1 MGMFSADKVNP
12 VLLRELRRLARNG
25 FAITVV
31 SLFLVALF
39 VCAVLLLGEA
49 VRNNGRADA
58 SCCYVGFVLI
68 GASVMVGAIPF
79 LVFLRHAAQSRLDRD
94 DLVFLTGLKPR
105 QIVDGMALSGFIW
118 ALLLLSVTLPV
129 LMLGLLVAAADLVY
143 ILVFAALMALLS
155 ACANYAAV
163 ACASMRE
170 SAAIRYLSLGMTAV
184 PFAVAVLL
192 LSIVG
197 GESDASPLFI
207 DDDFLLAVLYMGAC
221 VVAGGI
227 VARSVAIGELAP
239 ESSNRHFGFHVSIP
253 IAWAILTGAEFGFI
267 MWVNDDWIGVFEYMK
282 IVALC
287 AMMLVAAC
295 SAPLRSAA
303 VWRRMKEE
311 RPWRLL
317 RHVFYSGGDRGMA
330 ICLALTGLSLGLSD
344 VLLTIGTDSAYSL
357 KRQLAGLWHFAG
369 FALLPIILARL
380 VWRGLFSKRV
390 RHPAQTVL
398 CATIAF
404 GMALLLLSIAA
415 DSGSTGNDIASGI
428 FLFVIDSILFL
439 PLFVDASIHA
449 PVSG

>member
-49 VRNNGRADA
+49 VRNNGRAEA
-58 SCCYVGFVLI
+58 ACCYVGFVLL

-94 DLVFLTGLKPR
+94 DLMFRTGLKPR
-105 QIVDGMALSGFIW
+105 QIVAGMALSGFIG

-129 LMLGLLVAAADLVY
+129 LMLGLLVSAADLVY
-143 ILVFAALMALLS
+143 ILGFAAVLALLS

-170 SAAIRYLSLGMTAV
+170 SAAIRPLSLGLTAV
-184 PFAVAVLL
+184 PFAVAIFI
-192 LSIVG
+192 LSIAG
-197 GESDASPLFI
+197 GKIDAASSLI
-207 DDDFLLAVLYMGAC
+207 DDELLLAVLYMVAC
-221 VVAGGI
+221 VIAGGL

-239 ESSNRHFGFHVSIP
+239 ESSNRHFDFHVSIP
-253 IAWAILTGAEFGFI
+253 IAWTVLTGAEFGI
-267 MWVNDDWIGVFEYMK
+267 VTLIDDDLIGVFEYMK
-282 IVALC
+282 IIALS
-287 AMMLVAAC
+287 AMMFVAAC
-295 SAPLRSAA
+295 SSPLRSAA

-311 RPWRLL
+311 HPWRLL
-317 RHVFYSGGDRGMA
+317 RHVFYSGGERGMA
-330 ICLALTGLSLGLSD
+330 ICLALTGLSLVFSD

-357 KRQLAGLWHFAG
+357 KRQLAGLWCFAG
-369 FALLPIILARL
+369 FGLLPIILARL
-380 VWRGLFSKRV
+380 VWRFAFSRRV

-404 GMALLLLSIAA
+404 GTALLLLSIAA
-415 DSGSTGNDIASGI
+415 DSSSMGNDIASGI

-439 PLFVDASIHA
+439 PLFIDASIHA
-449 PVSG
+449 PVSD

>member
-1 MGMFSADKVNP
+1 MFSADKVNP

-58 SCCYVGFVLI
+58 SCCYIGFVLL

-94 DLVFLTGLKPR
+94 DLIFLTRLKSR
-105 QIVDGMALSGFIW
+105 QIVDGMALSGFIG

-170 SAAIRYLSLGMTAV
+170 SAAVRYLSLGLTAV
-184 PFAVAVLL
+184 PFAVAILF
-192 LSIVG
+192 LSIAG
-197 GESDASPLFI
+197 GEIDASSSLI
-207 DDDFLLAVLYMGAC
+207 DDDLLLAVLYMVAC
-221 VVAGGI
+221 VIAGGF

-239 ESSNRHFGFHVSIP
+239 ESSNRHFVFHVSIP
-253 IAWAILTGAEFGFI
+253 IAWTILTGAEFGI
-267 MWVNDDWIGVFEYMK
+267 VKWIDDDMVEVFEYMK
-282 IVALC
+282 IIALC

-303 VWRRMKEE
+303 VWRRMKVD
-311 RPWRLL
+311 PWLGL
-317 RHVFYSGGDRGMA
+317 RHVFYSGGERGMA
-330 ICLALTGLSLGLSD
+330 ICLALTGLTLVFSD
-344 VLLTIGTDSAYSL
+344 MLLTLVADSAYSP
-357 KRQLAGLWHFAG
+357 KRELAGLWCFAG
-369 FALLPIILARL
+369 FGLLPIILARL
-380 VWRGLFSKRV
+380 VWRFAFSRRV
-390 RHPAQTVL
+390 KHPAQTVL